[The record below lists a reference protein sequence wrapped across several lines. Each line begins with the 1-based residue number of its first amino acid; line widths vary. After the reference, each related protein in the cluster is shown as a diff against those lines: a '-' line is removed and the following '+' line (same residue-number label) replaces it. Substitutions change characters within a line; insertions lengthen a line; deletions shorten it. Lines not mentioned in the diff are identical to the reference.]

1 MADAAGTASYPSDSA
16 NQLRDGGRNLAGNL
30 VYCCLHMFEELIQSE
45 TGDEAPRGSTDD
57 DLVRR
62 FSQLRQG
69 RTDAPAPHSEGP
81 GNADNPLRIQA
92 QRFISWSEQLGA
104 LQGALDDIIQNSDS
118 LRETLLTLLC
128 TLGETVAGL
137 GHQSINENL
146 HVPEASNGMI
156 GACDWFRRLRAQ
168 ALEAIKKN
176 SDTVS
181 NTGHIMDSDLSTQ
194 VPLLNPSKDPFGD
207 LRLYNDLLFDLIPSL
222 RYTDQAKSSP
232 RPPASQ
238 LKAPRIVPSSIP
250 EHLSFIAKF
259 DSLSPDFTVQM
270 PRISKHG
277 WWLPPTIKNAYH
289 VGESHTFCW
298 TGGIMTQMADD
309 SPIGGIKLKNLEKY
323 AAATIFTQRPDTTH
337 LLMVEFDARETS
349 IHSSGE
355 GWEALSFNYGRINNS
370 AYTYSALTTRGSYGQ
385 ISAPGPMSQIPQL
398 LPHLYDYHP
407 ELDAK
412 GRPIP
417 SPRIHAGLVGHL
429 SLLLALPVFSAPRTA
444 LTIVLRHCLMPG
456 VWRAHSYQP
465 PAGHERFR
473 GAVVTVYLDPTNP
486 QWSTRE
492 NLDRLQNGEFGPFY
506 GP

>member
-1 MADAAGTASYPSDSA
+1 MADAAGTASDSA
-16 NQLRDGGRNLAGNL
+16 SQLRDGGRSLAGNL

-45 TGDEAPRGSTDD
+45 TGDEAPRGNTDD

-81 GNADNPLRIQA
+81 GNADNQLRIQA

-137 GHQSINENL
+137 GRQSINENL
-146 HVPEASNGMI
+146 HVPEASNGLI
-156 GACDWFRRLRAQ
+156 GACDWFGRLRAQ
-168 ALEAIKKN
+168 ALEVIKKN
-176 SDTVS
+176 GDTIS

-194 VPLLNPSKDPFGD
+194 VPLSKSSKDPFGD
-207 LRLYNDLLFDLIPSL
+207 LRLHNDLLFDLIPSL

-238 LKAPRIVPSSIP
+238 LKAPRIVLPSIP

-259 DSLSPDFTVQM
+259 DSLSPNFAVQM
-270 PRISKHG
+270 PSMSKHG
-277 WWLPPTIKNAYH
+277 WWLPPTKRNAYAA
-289 VGESHTFCW
+289 GESYTFCW
-298 TGGIMTQMADD
+298 TGGKMTQMADD
-309 SPIGGIKLKNLEKY
+309 SPIGGIKFKNLEKY
-323 AAATIFTQRPDTTH
+323 AAATIFTQRPDTSH
-337 LLMVEFDARETS
+337 LLTVGFDARETS
-349 IHSSGE
+349 IRSRGE
-355 GWEALSFNYGRINNS
+355 GWETLSFNYGRINNS
-370 AYTYSALTTRGSYGQ
+370 AYTYSALTTRGNYRQ
-385 ISAPGPMSQIPQL
+385 ISAPGPRSQIPQL
-398 LPHLYDYHP
+398 LPDIYDYHP
-407 ELDAK
+407 EWDAN
-412 GRPIP
+412 GRLIP

-444 LTIVLRHCLMPG
+444 LTVVLRQCLRPG
-456 VWRAHSYQP
+456 VWRAHQFRP
-465 PAGHERFR
+465 PAGHEKFR

-486 QWSTRE
+486 KWSTEE